1 VRRYVFDTNIFRY
14 ASSDE
19 EFADRVRAYSPL
31 AYSSVVLS
39 ELRRSA
45 TNDAARDRLERIA
58 RAAHRSAN
66 QVNPTFGDWLVV
78 GEYLEGQLPVGKK
91 PSAEALTVLRKK
103 QNDALIAFSTWARG
117 YVVVTCNRAD
127 FEPLAAFFKPAAKSL
142 IIEAA
147 PAAVGASP

>member
-1 VRRYVFDTNIFRY
+1 MRRYVFDTNIFRY

-19 EFADRVRAYSPL
+19 EFADRVLAYSPL

-45 TNDAARDRLERIA
+45 TNEAARERVASIVK
-58 RAAHRSAN
+58 AAHRSPN
-66 QVNPTFGDWLVV
+66 QVNPSFADWLRV

-91 PSAEALTVLRKK
+91 PSAEALTLLRKT

-117 YVVVTCNRAD
+117 YIVVTCNRAD

-142 IIEAA
+142 VVEMA
-147 PAAVGASP
+147 PAVATLP